1 MDIMQISLITLVIVS
16 TICIIVLTVFLVK
29 LLISA
34 KDFMCGLNMAVN
46 TVNKG
51 LEPAVTDLK
60 ETFAGINSLVK
71 TADNRVKVMNC
82 ALNGILGATGVL
94 GGKVKGVLSG
104 LIEYFKAGLSLFKK

>member
-1 MDIMQISLITLVIVS
+1 MDAMQISLITLVLVS
-16 TICIIVLTVFLVK
+16 AVCIIVLTVFIVR

-34 KDFMCGLNMAVN
+34 KTFVTSLNVAAE

-51 LEPAVTDLK
+51 LEPAVNDLK
-60 ETFAGINSLVK
+60 ETISGINSLVK

-104 LIEYFKAGLSLFKK
+104 LIEGFKAGLNLFKK